1 MLGVGYSD
9 PTVNFCSEITVLSIL
24 GYVINSG
31 MNDGAGVMAT
41 AITVVIVDDHAVV
54 REGTR
59 QLLER
64 EDGIEVVGAVGTVAE
79 AISMAHQLV
88 PAIMV
93 IDVELPDGSGVM
105 VVRKIVEAGLPV
117 RCLMLSAHDDYVYFS
132 EALAAGAAGYLLK
145 TSSADEFTTA
155 VRTVSLGGVVVDGTL
170 AHRLTGRR
178 HQPEEQL
185 AATLTS
191 REFDVIRALVRGC
204 SNKEIAAE
212 LFVSVRTVESYMSA
226 VLAKLGLRSR
236 TEVTLYAI
244 EHHLVSPSSAKLER
258 ST

>member
-1 MLGVGYSD
+1 MPGGAYPKDVDEDVGV
-9 PTVNFCSEITVLSIL
+9 TE
-24 GYVINSG
+24 
-31 MNDGAGVMAT
+31 AR
-41 AITVVIVDDHAVV
+41 ITVVIVDDHAIV

-64 EDGIEVVGAVGTVAE
+64 EDGIKVVGEVSTVAE
-79 AISMAHQLV
+79 AVAMAHRLI

-93 IDVELPDGSGVM
+93 VDVELPDGSGVT
-105 VVRKIVEAGLPV
+105 VVREIVEAGLPV

-145 TSSADEFTTA
+145 TVSADEFVNA
-155 VRTVSLGGVVVDGTL
+155 VRTVSLGGVVVDGAL
-170 AHRLTGRR
+170 SHRLAGRR

-185 AATLTS
+185 AAALTP

-212 LFVSVRTVESYMSA
+212 LFVSVRTIESYMSA
-226 VLAKLGLRSR
+226 ILAKFGLRSR

-244 EHHLVSPSSAKLER
+244 EHHLVSPSSAKL
-258 ST
+258 

>member
-1 MLGVGYSD
+1 MGNDAAVSD
-9 PTVNFCSEITVLSIL
+9 
-24 GYVINSG
+24 
-31 MNDGAGVMAT
+31 AT
-41 AITVVIVDDHAVV
+41 ITVVIVDDHAIL

-64 EDGIEVVGAVGTVAE
+64 EDGIKVVGEVSTVAE
-79 AISMAHQLV
+79 AVAMAHRLI

-93 IDVELPDGSGVM
+93 VDVELPDGSGVS
-105 VVRKIVEAGLPV
+105 VVREIVEAGLPV

-145 TSSADEFTTA
+145 TVSADEFTNA
-155 VRTVSLGGVVVDGTL
+155 IRTVSLGGVVIDGML
-170 AHRLTGRR
+170 SHRLAGRR
-178 HQPEEQL
+178 HQPEERHG
-185 AATLTS
+185 ATRTS
-191 REFDVIRALVRGC
+191 REFDVIRALVRGF
-204 SNKEIAAE
+204 SNKEIANE
-212 LFVSVRTVESYMSA
+212 LCVSVRTVESYMSA

-258 ST
+258 YS